1 MLGWGYLL
9 ARLSKEAILIFNG
22 LLFALYLFLATRVQ
36 SVTDIFWLQG
46 INGIATSALM
56 SVNIS
61 YLQDAIKG
69 RIGLSTSLLDVVAI
83 AATLLGAAA
92 FGLLSSRG
100 DYRLAIAGAAVF
112 AALGALIMLAGNLSR
127 LRRPLPSSPA

>member
-1 MLGWGYLL
+1 MAGISASRSGR
-9 ARLSKEAILIFNG
+9 RL
-22 LLFALYLFLATRVQ
+22 
-36 SVTDIFWLQG
+36 
-46 INGIATSALM
+46 
-56 SVNIS
+56 
-61 YLQDAIKG
+61 
-69 RIGLSTSLLDVVAI
+69 VAI